1 MSFKGFKFDLN
12 YLQLQRTKSRI
23 AQIMSLY
30 ERKKQKKRRKLN
42 LVQFASKMAGV
53 AGFEPRTEQQI
64 KPFLP
69 LKSLIFAVF

>member
-53 AGFEPRTEQQI
+53 AGFEPTNDGVRGFVRTQ
-64 KPFLP
+64 KMADF
-69 LKSLIFAVF
+69 